1 MDIFSS
7 FAAHNKYLQVKAE
20 NKELK
25 MKTYCKAENKELKMK
40 TYCNECGVNEAT
52 TAFLPCG
59 HFFTCEDC
67 AKTQKRCKL
76 CGAIIKGTIKAYRS

>member
-7 FAAHNKYLQVKAE
+7 FAAHNKYLQV
-20 NKELK
+20 
-25 MKTYCKAENKELKMK
+25 KAENKELKMK